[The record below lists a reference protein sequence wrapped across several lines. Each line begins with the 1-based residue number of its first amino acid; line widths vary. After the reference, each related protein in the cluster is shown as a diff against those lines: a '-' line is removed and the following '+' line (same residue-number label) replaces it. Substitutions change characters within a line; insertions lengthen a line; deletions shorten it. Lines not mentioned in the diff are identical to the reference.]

1 MTTGGPRLQD
11 RAPLPPVPFAEPVPG
26 IGAPGARRN
35 PAWMLSVLLV
45 GYPVFWV
52 LGLSSFAFTIMAV
65 PMAAVLLR
73 RRPLL
78 MPRGFVLW
86 GMFLCWSAAGFF
98 LLGVDPTGYVPGST
112 GGRFIG
118 FAVRETSYVALTVVL
133 LFVGNLSEEELP
145 QERLVRMLGWFFVTV
160 TAGGVLGLL
169 APTFEFR
176 SLFEMLLP
184 RSVGSNLYVQ
194 SLVHPRAAQIQEL
207 ISDQTPRP
215 AAPFSYTNVWS
226 FNLTLLGVWFL
237 LARRQLRDPL
247 LRSVPVG
254 VVVVGLVVLVY
265 SLNRAAWVS
274 VAVAVLYIAVRL
286 ALRGRLA
293 LVAVIVAAVALGL
306 GAVVTTPLGTVVSQR
321 LDAGKSDTIREFTT
335 RKAFELSAESPVAGF
350 GTTRATYGSAASIAV
365 GRSPQC
371 PQCGNANIGMNGFL
385 YKLLVTTGYGGAVLF
400 FGFGAVVWWRVR
412 RLWTP
417 VALAGTTVL
426 LMTLYYSFFY
436 DVSTGLLIPF
446 VTLGLLWRE
455 GRLAS
460 ARADRASPTVAATAT
475 NGSPSMVDAGRH
487 ASTDPSSA
495 DTERLR
501 P

>member
-1 MTTGGPRLQD
+1 MTTATTRVRPATASD
-11 RAPLPPVPFAEPVPG
+11 VPALTALAV
-26 IGAPGARRN
+26 
-35 PAWMLSVLLV
+35 SV
-45 GYPVFWV
+45 
-52 LGLSSFAFTIMAV
+52 
-65 PMAAVLLR
+65 
-73 RRPLL
+73 
-78 MPRGFVLW
+78 
-86 GMFLCWSAAGFF
+86 C
-98 LLGVDPTGYVPGST
+98 LGVG
-112 GGRFIG
+112 
-118 FAVRETSYVALTVVL
+118 
-133 LFVGNLSEEELP
+133 
-145 QERLVRMLGWFFVTV
+145 
-160 TAGGVLGLL
+160 
-169 APTFEFR
+169 
-176 SLFEMLLP
+176 
-184 RSVGSNLYVQ
+184 
-194 SLVHPRAAQIQEL
+194 
-207 ISDQTPRP
+207 
-215 AAPFSYTNVWS
+215 
-226 FNLTLLGVWFL
+226 
-237 LARRQLRDPL
+237 
-247 LRSVPVG
+247 
-254 VVVVGLVVLVY
+254 
-265 SLNRAAWVS
+265 
-274 VAVAVLYIAVRL
+274 AVAA
-286 ALRGRLA
+286 
-293 LVAVIVAAVALGL
+293 
-306 GAVVTTPLGTVVSQR
+306 TPLGTVVSQR
-321 LDAGKSDTIREFTT
+321 LDAGRSDSIRQFTT
-335 RKAFELSAESPVAGF
+335 VKAVEPSAQSPAAGF
-350 GTTRATYGSAASIAV
+350 GTTRAIYGSYASIAV